1 VEAERGCGA
10 IARVKPATSAMSDL
24 NYHRDRVSRDSF
36 NRTTRSVIIVII
48 VILVAS
54 IIVVGVCVYGSFDN
68 DNSSAVRNDP
78 PQAEM
83 LH

>member
-1 VEAERGCGA
+1 
-10 IARVKPATSAMSDL
+10 MSDL

-36 NRTTRSVIIVII
+36 NRTTRSVII